1 MNQKFEIEQG
11 VEYVVLVDEQ
21 NTVLGLTP
29 KATVHGPTTP
39 LHRAFSAFI
48 FNSKG
53 ELLLQQRALSK
64 KTWPGIW
71 SNSCCGHPL
80 LEETNEQAAK
90 RRLDFELGL
99 HINDVKEVAPY
110 RYCFS
115 RFGVMENE
123 ICPIVVGFSD
133 SLPNPNPDEVES
145 TKYIL
150 WSDFL
155 TEIKTNPQNWS
166 EWCVEEAQILE
177 KNQEFNLLYNNFV
190 YGKNK

>member
-1 MNQKFEIEQG
+1 MTDKFHTEPG

-21 NTVLGLTP
+21 NQVLGLTP
-29 KATVHGPTTP
+29 KATVHGVNTP

-53 ELLLQQRALSK
+53 QLLLQQRAMSK

-71 SNSCCGHPL
+71 SNSCCGHPT
-80 LEETNEQAAK
+80 LEETNIEAAD
-90 RRLDFELGL
+90 RRLKFELGL
-99 HINDVKEVAPY
+99 DVPGLVEIAPY

-123 ICPIVVGFSD
+123 ICPIVVGFS
-133 SLPNPNPDEVES
+133 SILPQPNSDEVES
-145 TKYIL
+145 FKYID
-150 WSDFL
+150 WQDFL
-155 TEIKTNPQNWS
+155 TDIKTNPQNWS

-177 KNQEFNLLYNNFV
+177 QNQQFNSLYNQFTNV
-190 YGKNK
+190 

>member
-1 MNQKFEIEQG
+1 MNDKFKTEPG

-21 NTVLGLTP
+21 NNVLGLTP
-29 KATVHGPTTP
+29 KATVHGETTP

-71 SNSCCGHPL
+71 SNSCCGHPT
-80 LEETNEQAAK
+80 LEETNEQAAD
-90 RRLDFELGL
+90 RRLQFELGMNIKDL
-99 HINDVKEVAPY
+99 KEIAYY

-133 SLPNPNPDEVES
+133 SLPNPNPEEVEA
-145 TKYIL
+145 TKYID
-150 WSDFL
+150 WQDFL

-177 KNQEFNLLYNNFV
+177 KNQQFNQLFSDFV
-190 YGKNK
+190 TK

>member
-1 MNQKFEIEQG
+1 MTQKFHTEPG

-21 NTVLGLTP
+21 NNVLGLTP
-29 KATVHGPTTP
+29 KATVHGQTTP

-71 SNSCCGHPL
+71 SNSCCGHPV
-80 LEETNEQAAK
+80 LEETNVQAAD
-90 RRLDFELGL
+90 RRLQFELGMKVAGL
-99 HINDVKEVAPY
+99 EEVAPY

-133 SLPNPNPDEVES
+133 DLPKPNPEEVEA
-145 TKYIL
+145 TKYIA
-150 WSDFL
+150 WQDFL
-155 TEIKTNPQNWS
+155 LEIKTNPENWS

-177 KNQEFNLLYNNFV
+177 KNDCFNKLYKDFLL
-190 YGKNK
+190 K